1 MHCTVSISRW
11 LAAAGL
17 LLSSMPLVAAP
28 VTNDLWDS
36 SRAGF
41 ANATVSPG
49 LTCGGIGNL
58 FGGSNNTGGFCAPE
72 NATHLILSEGAGVVS
87 TVTWDT
93 AAATIDSFE
102 LNYGHDGNGVD
113 RVLDSV
119 QLAYWDGSAYVEFY
133 SNGALAL
140 DGPLSITLGSS
151 VTSTSWRAT
160 FTNASSSPRGLHG
173 ARLVELDGFGTVPTN
188 GAVPEPG
195 TLLTLASALGALALH
210 QCKKARN

>member
-1 MHCTVSISRW
+1 MHCTVSIPRW

-17 LLSSMPLVAAP
+17 LLSSMPLVAVP

-49 LTCGGIGNL
+49 LHCGSIGNL
-58 FGGSNNTGGFCAPE
+58 FGGSNNTGGLCSLEDA
-72 NATHLILSEGAGVVS
+72 NNLILSESSGGVS

-102 LNYGHDGNGVD
+102 LNHANDGTGVD
-113 RVLDSV
+113 RVLNSF
-119 QLAYWDGSAYVEFY
+119 QLAYWDGAAYVEFY
-133 SNGALAL
+133 SSGAIPLNG
-140 DGPLSITLGSS
+140 PVSITLGSS

-160 FTNASSSPRGLHG
+160 FTNGSSSPSGLHG

-188 GAVPEPG
+188 GDVPEPG
-195 TLLTLASALGALALH
+195 TLFTLASALGALALN